1 MHLSVV
7 IAAHNELENL
17 RPLLDEVRASLGGFY
32 DFEIVVVDD
41 GSTDET
47 PEALKTLRSEMPE
60 LRVLRHRHSCGQST
74 ALMTGVAA
82 ATAPV
87 IATLDGDGQNDPHD
101 IPGMLDVLQRSRFG
115 EQCSMVAGF
124 RHRRRDSRWR
134 LFCSKLA
141 NGVRRRILHDDTPDS
156 GCGIKVFHRS
166 AFLAMPHFNHMHRFL
181 PALIVRSGGRV
192 VSFPVNHRPRMHGRS
207 HYDTLRRLFNGLIDL
222 AGVAWLLHRNRIP
235 ELEKMDAQHDTGSSV
250 DSIRIDGARPVHKP
264 FPRAVA

>member
-7 IAAHNELENL
+7 IPAHNESENL
-17 RPLLDEVRASLGGFY
+17 RPLLTEVRQALLRIY

-47 PEALKTLRSEMPE
+47 PESLQALRSEMPE
-60 LRVLRHRHSCGQST
+60 LRVVRHRKSCGQST
-74 ALMTGVAA
+74 ALITGVASA
-82 ATAPV
+82 KAPV

-101 IPGMLDVLQRSRFG
+101 IPGMLDVLQQSRFSN
-115 EQCSMVAGF
+115 QCSMVAGF
-124 RHRRRDSRWR
+124 RHQRRDTGWR
-134 LFCSKLA
+134 RFCSALA

-156 GCGIKVFHRS
+156 GCGIKVFQRS

-192 VSFPVNHRPRMHGRS
+192 VSYPVNHRPRLHGRS
-207 HYDTLRRLFNGLIDL
+207 HYDTLRRLLNGLIDL
-222 AGVAWLLHRNRIP
+222 AGVAWLQYRNHIP
-235 ELEKMDAQHDTGSSV
+235 ELERMDVQHDEGSDV
-250 DSIRIDGARPVHKP
+250 DSIRIAGARPLHKP

>member
-17 RPLLDEVRASLGGFY
+17 RPLLAEVRASLCGFY
-32 DFEIVVVDD
+32 DFEMVVVDD

-47 PEALKTLRSEMPE
+47 PEALKALRSEMPE
-60 LRVLRHRHSCGQST
+60 LRVVRHRTNCGQST
-74 ALMTGVAA
+74 ALMTGVASA
-82 ATAPV
+82 KAPV

-207 HYDTLRRLFNGLIDL
+207 HYDTLRRLLNGLIDL
-222 AGVAWLLHRNRIP
+222 AGVAWLQHRNRIP